1 MNEWSRPESY
11 YNYRADLLQL
21 VPKIYG
27 NVLDVGCGEGNYAF
41 YLKERGAAYIAGVEI
56 DSEAAAAARKKMDF
70 VFAGSAEEKLPFEQ
84 GQFDLIICADVL
96 EHLINP
102 WEVLRNLKQLLA
114 PDGHLLV
121 SMPNLRYAPV
131 LYNILIRGL
140 FRYKI
145 SGVLDYTH
153 LRFFTLSTMKELIE
167 ESGFE
172 IVKLGRPAKD
182 KIYLGLNLLTLGL
195 LNDFL
200 TMQYYI
206 LASSAVEKLTT

>member
-1 MNEWSRPESY
+1 MNKGNRPDSY

-21 VPKIYG
+21 VPKING

-41 YLKERGAAYIAGVEI
+41 YLKERGAAFIAGVEI
-56 DSEAAAAARKKMDF
+56 DSEAAAAASSKMDF
-70 VFAGSAEEKLPFEQ
+70 VFTGSVEEKLPFEQ

-96 EHLINP
+96 EHLIDP
-102 WEVLRNLKQLLA
+102 WEALRNMKILLA
-114 PDGHLLV
+114 PDGYLLA
-121 SMPNLRYAPV
+121 SIPNLRYAPV

-153 LRFFTLSTMKELIE
+153 LRFFTLSTMKEIIE

-182 KIYLGLNLLTLGL
+182 RVYLVLNLLTLGL

-206 LASSAVEKLTT
+206 LARPAGEQ

>member
-1 MNEWSRPESY
+1 MNERSRPESY

-27 NVLDVGCGEGNYAF
+27 NVLDVGCGEGNYAV
-41 YLKERGAAYIAGVEI
+41 YLKKRGAAFIAGVEI

-70 VFAGSAEEKLPFEQ
+70 VYAGSAEEKLPFEQ

-96 EHLINP
+96 EHLIDP
-102 WEVLRNLKQLLA
+102 WEALRNLKKLLV

-195 LNDFL
+195 FNDFL

-206 LASSAVEKLTT
+206 LARSAGEK